1 MPLVKPF
8 GINSLS
14 EVNKPPLIIT
24 EAQYSNYYYLF
35 HRMLREFR
43 ILTVWISFFIFIFL
57 FVFSTVFVT
66 QVFFIQLTAVV

>member
-14 EVNKPPLIIT
+14 EVNKPPLIIS

-43 ILTVWISFFIFIFL
+43 ILTV
-57 FVFSTVFVT
+57 
-66 QVFFIQLTAVV
+66 